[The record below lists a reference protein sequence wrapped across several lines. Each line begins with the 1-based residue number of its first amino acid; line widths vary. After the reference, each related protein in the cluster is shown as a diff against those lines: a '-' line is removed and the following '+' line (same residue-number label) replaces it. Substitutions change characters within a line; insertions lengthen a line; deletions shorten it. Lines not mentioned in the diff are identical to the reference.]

1 MRLSTRVV
9 LGISAVLAA
18 AVVIVGIVVIAPTDS
33 GRAVPKS
40 THAAGTTVATGVTA
54 ATGVT
59 GPLVAFYGD
68 SYTRGTM
75 ASSPAKRWSTIV
87 SRDHGWREFN
97 PSHNGLGFIR
107 HRSLF
112 GRGDL
117 PDLIIMQHPDIVI
130 ITLGL
135 NDNFA
140 FAESADAIHAQI
152 GADFSRLK
160 LALPDARFI
169 VVEPFWYADVRPPS
183 VDIIGGW
190 VEAAAADIHADYIP
204 GASHWIEHHLEW
216 MASDGIHPND
226 RGYAEIA
233 KRMDAALT
241 AKGL

>member
-9 LGISAVLAA
+9 LGISAVLAVA
-18 AVVIVGIVVIAPTDS
+18 MAIVGVAVIAPTDS

-40 THAAGTTVATGVTA
+40 LNSAGATG

-68 SYTRGTM
+68 SFTRGSL
-75 ASSPAKRWSTIV
+75 ASSPDKRWSTIV

-112 GRGDL
+112 GPGDL
-117 PDLIIMQHPDIVI
+117 PDLIIAQRPDIVI

-140 FAESADAIHAQI
+140 FADSADAIHTQI
-152 GADFSRLK
+152 GADFTRLK

-169 VVEPFWYADVRPPS
+169 VVEPFWNREARPPS
-183 VDIIGGW
+183 VDIISGW
-190 VEAAAADIHADYIP
+190 VKAAAADIHADYIP
-204 GASHWIEHHLEW
+204 GASHWIEHHPEW
-216 MASDGIHPND
+216 MASDGLHPND
-226 RGYAEIA
+226 RGYAVIA
-233 KRMDAALT
+233 LRMDAQLAQR
-241 AKGL
+241 GL